1 MHHDRIAK
9 IFLELP
15 WVEKYRPQ
23 ALGDVV
29 AQKDITQTLQ
39 IFIDKVWYNVGMK
52 STSFQK
58 SLPHMLFHGPPGT
71 GKTTTIMACARQMY
85 GARVH
90 QMVLELN
97 ASDARGIDVA
107 RDQIKDF
114 VSMRHLFNQ
123 SMCSCPS
130 ASIHS

>member
-1 MHHDRIAK
+1 
-9 IFLELP
+9 
-15 WVEKYRPQ
+15 
-23 ALGDVV
+23 
-29 AQKDITQTLQ
+29 
-39 IFIDKVWYNVGMK
+39 
-52 STSFQK
+52 
-58 SLPHMLFHGPPGT
+58 MLFHGPPGT

-85 GARVH
+85 GARVN

-123 SMCSCPS
+123 SMCSCPL